1 MAFSERLPHAC
12 PDCNGCVNLESM
24 ICEGCGLDVLPHLT
38 TVPAVYALLYPD
50 RRIGDVDAFI
60 DDVLGGDS
68 S

>member
-24 ICEGCGLDVLPHLT
+24 ICEGCGLEVPHLIA
-38 TVPAVYALLYPD
+38 VPDVYALLYPD